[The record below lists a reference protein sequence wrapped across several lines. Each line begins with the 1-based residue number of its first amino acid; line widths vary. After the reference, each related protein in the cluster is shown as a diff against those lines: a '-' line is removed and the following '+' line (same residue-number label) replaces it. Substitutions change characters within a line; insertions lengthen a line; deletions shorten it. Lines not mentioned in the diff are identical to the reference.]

1 MKNNTDPMIE
11 LAGMLNELISNAK
24 EEKLF
29 LASVKSVNPF
39 SVKLKNMILDSDD
52 LLICGYLKDLLDT
65 KMTFKNDYKYRISPG
80 DNVLLLH
87 VGGKFV
93 VIDKVVRI

>member
-1 MKNNTDPMIE
+1 
-11 LAGMLNELISNAK
+11 
-24 EEKLF
+24 
-29 LASVKSVNPF
+29 
-39 SVKLKNMILDSDD
+39 MILDSDD

>member
-29 LASVKSVNPF
+29 LASVKSVSPF

-65 KMTFKNDYKYRISPG
+65 KMTFKNDYKYKISSG